1 MQAAA
6 LLAEIKSPADQQISD
21 AMAENIS
28 AAVATSGSSLR
39 FAGRQARSNGE
50 RSCTVKP
57 RRET

>member
-6 LLAEIKSPADQQISD
+6 LLAEIKNPADQQISD
-21 AMAENIS
+21 AMAGNIS

-39 FAGRQARSNGE
+39 FAGRQGRSNSE
-50 RSCTVKP
+50 RSCTIKP